1 MTIETIELDQIAY
14 IVPDESAD
22 SPLSDPS
29 KPRLTNRHYEH
40 ETKQVNPVD
49 PKMIFSAI
57 EDQTGGWPK
66 CAGGELAVVD
76 PSGQL
81 KIIKKETEFFAWLHD
96 YFEIDWATS
105 HCITK
110 NEFFEFCKNHADRYV
125 DFADY
130 PHFPPIDKVLYH
142 HQQPVIESGTALN
155 EFLDFFDPATFHDRQ
170 LIKALIL
177 TFFWG
182 GKPGQRPAFII
193 TTNALHYVGGCLVSL
208 KMKR

>member
-110 NEFFEFCKNHADRYV
+110 NEFFCIHYRRLINILIMF
-125 DFADY
+125 
-130 PHFPPIDKVLYH
+130 LY
-142 HQQPVIESGTALN
+142 INFYFSNTCIYN
-155 EFLDFFDPATFHDRQ
+155 
-170 LIKALIL
+170 
-177 TFFWG
+177 
-182 GKPGQRPAFII
+182 
-193 TTNALHYVGGCLVSL
+193 S
-208 KMKR
+208 